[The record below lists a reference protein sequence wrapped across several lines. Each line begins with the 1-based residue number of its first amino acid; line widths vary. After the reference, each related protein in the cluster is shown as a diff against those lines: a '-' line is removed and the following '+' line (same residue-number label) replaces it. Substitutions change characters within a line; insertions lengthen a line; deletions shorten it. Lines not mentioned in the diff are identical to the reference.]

1 MKALLA
7 MCLIVTAS
15 FAWAGE
21 PGAAAQ
27 SGGSIQGKVLE
38 VKSVENFTYLRLMTD
53 NGEMWAA
60 VVNAKAK
67 KGETVTITQ
76 AMMME
81 NFKSKALNRTFKQI
95 VFGSL
100 GGAGSAAPAAPAAP
114 AQTAPLSMYSGKPKL
129 EKINDAPVDKA
140 SGANAKTIAEVVTQA
155 AALKGKQVTVRG
167 KVVKYNAEIMG
178 VNWIHLRDGSGSEAD
193 GSNDILVTTSATAK
207 VGDVVT
213 VQGTVETDKDFGSGY
228 AYKVLIEKASVQK

>member
-27 SGGSIQGKVLE
+27 GGGSIQGKVLE
-38 VKSVENFTYLRLMTD
+38 VKSVDNFTYLRLMTN

-95 VFGSL
+95 IFGSL
-100 GGAGSAAPAAPAAP
+100 GGAGGAAPAAPAAP
-114 AQTAPLSMYSGKPKL
+114 AQTAPLSMYSSKPKL
-129 EKINDAPVDKA
+129 EKINDTPVDKA

-178 VNWIHLRDGSGSEAD
+178 VNWLHLRDGSGTESD
-193 GSNDILVTTSATAK
+193 GSNDILVTTSAAAK
-207 VGDVVT
+207 VGDVLT